1 MMVNVL
7 RLNTRDLNEM
17 EVQFLM
23 SFSDMQQLTVR
34 HNYCDLCC
42 CTSLAHRSAI
52 NNLIESILNRYT

>member
-17 EVQFLM
+17 EVRLLM

-34 HNYCDLCC
+34 HNYCNLCC
-42 CTSLAHRSAI
+42 RTNHAHRTAI